1 LLYEQVQIVPSA
13 DQPTMTCPRCGAE
26 HPDFDGFGML
36 AHVKPAFPDGCGY
49 CTHPSRDD
57 GVCGYC
63 GDVRP

>member
-49 CTHPSRDD
+49 C
-57 GVCGYC
+57 